1 MRRRARLKNKKIA
14 RAKRQTHFITWLS
27 EQCSVIATIRRQHYT
42 YSHHKKRSIY
52 TVFYSKYTEK
62 HRETQKRAS
71 ATQTF
76 CQFFTEKFAILSCCY
91 YIHSMNNLI
100 DIVNKWANRLTVRIL
115 VLAGV
120 SQASI
125 NRVVAAMN
133 ERQNIVNQSDK
144 KIRGAFV
151 WLKWLIVTILVA
163 ASVYIALNFRTLIKR
178 FK

>member
-1 MRRRARLKNKKIA
+1 
-14 RAKRQTHFITWLS
+14 
-27 EQCSVIATIRRQHYT
+27 
-42 YSHHKKRSIY
+42 
-52 TVFYSKYTEK
+52 
-62 HRETQKRAS
+62 
-71 ATQTF
+71 
-76 CQFFTEKFAILSCCY
+76 
-91 YIHSMNNLI
+91 MNNLI